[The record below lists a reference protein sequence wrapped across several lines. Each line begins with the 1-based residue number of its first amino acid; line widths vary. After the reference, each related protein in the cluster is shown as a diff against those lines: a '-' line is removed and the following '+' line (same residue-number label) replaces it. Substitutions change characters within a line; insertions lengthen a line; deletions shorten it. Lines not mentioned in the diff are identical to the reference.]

1 VDSGLQVGDQLRQFN
16 QILEAEG
23 RAASRYDYHGICRH
37 HIGPG
42 RHNAVQLARGI
53 LENYPVFTPGL
64 VYVDQLKGLAK
75 KRMKG
80 VADANGPRFKLRT
93 WCRGRRYQTT
103 VPSGRSARRW
113 SAARIPTS
121 VVRSGRPTSMPI

>member
-1 VDSGLQVGDQLRQFN
+1 MDSGLQVGDQLRQFN

-93 WCRGRRYQTT
+93 WCRGRRYQITRPRMRC
-103 VPSGRSARRW
+103 VPGLLDE
-113 SAARIPTS
+113 RIGCLS
-121 VVRSGRPTSMPI
+121 VSVHRT